1 MSDQRQWTAEKV
13 RALGLTTDLVTAYKI
28 VFGGGK
34 NQAWAAFH
42 AGNLPFPA
50 LKCGR
55 RVRVPVASLLE
66 LLGIQDKAA

>member
-1 MSDQRQWTAEKV
+1 MSGAPEWTVERV

-34 NQAWAAFH
+34 NRAWAAYH
-42 AGNLPFPA
+42 NGELPFPA

-55 RVRVPVASLLE
+55 RVRVPVASLLA
-66 LLGIQDKAA
+66 LLGVSDQAA